1 MGTVAKALSLL
12 AYFSRARPLIGL
24 SDMARLS
31 GMNKATTHRLLSE
44 LESAGF
50 VEQVAAGREYRLG
63 AVYLRL
69 AALREHAVPMRDLA
83 AGVLADLSV
92 ETCETA
98 HFSILQ
104 GDLLVATAHAYSPVH
119 GTRVTMDDA
128 QYLTL
133 HATGS
138 GLAVLAY
145 AGAGMVEAVLSAPL
159 EARTPETIT
168 DPVQIRAVLADIRAQ
183 GVAESVSGFEQDVH
197 SHAAPIFDA
206 HGAPLGAVAVAAP
219 VARMTPDLRTTIRAR
234 VHAAGLRLT
243 RALGGF
249 PPPGY
254 PTPRFT
260 DTSADTPLPQ
270 HEETPP

>member
-12 AYFSRARPLIGL
+12 TYFSRARPLIGL

-31 GMNKATTHRLLSE
+31 GLNKATTHRLLSE

-69 AALREHAVPMRDLA
+69 AALREQAVPMRDLA

-133 HATGS
+133 HATSS

-145 AGAGMVEAVLSAPL
+145 GDAGLVDAVLAAPL

-168 DPVQIRAVLADIRAQ
+168 DPAQIRAVLADIRVH

-206 HGAPLGAVAVAAP
+206 HGAPLGAMAVAAP
-219 VARMTPDLRTTIRAR
+219 VARMTPDLRATIRAR
-234 VHAAGLRLT
+234 VHAAALRLT

-254 PTPRFT
+254 PTPKFT
-260 DTSADTPLPQ
+260 DTPADTPLPQ
-270 HEETPP
+270 HEETTP